1 MVQKITNF
9 HLNQARKTENEGV
22 MIESERQSKR
32 YASGGNRD
40 SERWSTWC
48 MCVTKRENKQTMQC
62 VLHRQTILLSA
73 SFTLLFVFIPASISK
88 TWLKCSSYQRLCWTT
103 GEKKKKDSEM
113 GRKMKR
119 KSQKHLLQRD
129 AFHPSQAARRKDRH
143 SNFILFPS
151 LLLCLFHPFS
161 SAAEPP
167 RYLHLKLNSLPRTTF
182 QSHFFSLFQS
192 IDIIPSALFSPIT
205 LCHAVIWG
213 IGTVPWLGLREE
225 CGGLGRCY
233 RSSMCYLETS
243 RGNSAA
249 CALFNFS
256 WSARLIVLSGEK
268 KTEKSCGEKDDSQPH
283 LKRNRDSG
291 C

>member
-1 MVQKITNF
+1 
-9 HLNQARKTENEGV
+9 
-22 MIESERQSKR
+22 
-32 YASGGNRD
+32 
-40 SERWSTWC
+40 
-48 MCVTKRENKQTMQC
+48 
-62 VLHRQTILLSA
+62 
-73 SFTLLFVFIPASISK
+73 
-88 TWLKCSSYQRLCWTT
+88 
-103 GEKKKKDSEM
+103 M

-182 QSHFFSLFQS
+182 QSHFFPLFQS

-205 LCHAVIWG
+205 LCHAVIWV
-213 IGTVPWLGLREE
+213 IGMVPWLGLREE

>member
-1 MVQKITNF
+1 
-9 HLNQARKTENEGV
+9 
-22 MIESERQSKR
+22 
-32 YASGGNRD
+32 
-40 SERWSTWC
+40 
-48 MCVTKRENKQTMQC
+48 
-62 VLHRQTILLSA
+62 
-73 SFTLLFVFIPASISK
+73 
-88 TWLKCSSYQRLCWTT
+88 
-103 GEKKKKDSEM
+103 M

-182 QSHFFSLFQS
+182 QSHFFPLFQS

-205 LCHAVIWG
+205 LCHAVIWV

-243 RGNSAA
+243 HGNSTA

-256 WSARLIVLSGEK
+256 WSVRLIVLSGEK
-268 KTEKSCGEKDDSQPH
+268 KKRRKVVERKTAVSHIWKETEILGVNINSWKWLWGLHWICVLILAIHQQLYTCRRRSDERIHTHTRAGLCARIHVLYVAWVMPAGTAAEGEMAVSALQMSRIRRNSVAVW
-283 LKRNRDSG
+283 RNRG
-291 C
+291 FYITHQ